1 VSDSGD
7 SSFIF
12 KQFKVDITKYPTIP
26 SLAFAI
32 FRSKY
37 MKEKEIGIIPT
48 TSKIYKAIREGYTG
62 GSTDM
67 FIPQLL
73 DSRNKI
79 YAYDVNALY
88 PSVMINNAYPIGSA
102 TYVEIGEHVQQLRKE
117 SELFGFFYAEIVA
130 PDSLMYPI
138 LQIHYNNR
146 TVSPVGKFNGWFF
159 SEELKNALDFGYK
172 IKIIKGFSFDPKEGY
187 IFKNWVEDLYK
198 MRLEY
203 PKTDPMNLIAKL
215 LLNSLYGRFGMGE
228 LSGYSEVITNKEFKK
243 FTSEDL
249 VDVLNVIELG
259 DNILINYKDF
269 PSLEDELGQSDFLT
283 NVNIAIAVAVT
294 S

>member
-1 VSDSGD
+1 
-7 SSFIF
+7 
-12 KQFKVDITKYPTIP
+12 
-26 SLAFAI
+26 
-32 FRSKY
+32 
-37 MKEKEIGIIPT
+37 
-48 TSKIYKAIREGYTG
+48 
-62 GSTDM
+62 
-67 FIPQLL
+67 
-73 DSRNKI
+73 
-79 YAYDVNALY
+79 
-88 PSVMINNAYPIGSA
+88 
-102 TYVEIGEHVQQLRKE
+102 
-117 SELFGFFYAEIVA
+117 
-130 PDSLMYPI
+130 
-138 LQIHYNNR
+138 
-146 TVSPVGKFNGWFF
+146 
-159 SEELKNALDFGYK
+159 
-172 IKIIKGFSFDPKEGY
+172 
-187 IFKNWVEDLYK
+187 

-259 DNILINYKDF
+259 DNILINYKDY